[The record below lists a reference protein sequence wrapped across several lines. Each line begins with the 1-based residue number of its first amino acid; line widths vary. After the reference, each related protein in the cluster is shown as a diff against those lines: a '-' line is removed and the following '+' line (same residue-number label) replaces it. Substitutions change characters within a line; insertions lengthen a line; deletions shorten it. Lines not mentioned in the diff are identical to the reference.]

1 MEVAM
6 AAQLGK
12 AIAMGSRSVIHE
24 WGDGGGSVAKVPK
37 DSTPEGWMRFEANY
51 TAALH
56 KCGAPVPEVFGVEVV
71 NGREVSVME
80 RIHGPSLWDVMV
92 DAPQHVD
99 IYGRQLGELHLNL
112 LALRPPISLPSQKS
126 RLACKI
132 RIAVRTINPR
142 IAKVLDLLPP
152 VTKVALC
159 HGDFHPKNVLMSPR
173 GPVVVDWFDV
183 SRGEAIGDI
192 ARTSLLL
199 GGHVAKSDVTH
210 LPGASTSALRALH
223 DAYLETVLAGF
234 PSASLHLEPWRVVE
248 AAARLA
254 EDTDRPALLQ
264 FLKIHGVI
272 QDSESGNAESRQD

>member
-24 WGDGGGSVAKVPK
+24 WGDGGAVAKVPK

-56 KCGAPVPEVFGVEVV
+56 KCGAPVPEVFGVELV

-80 RIHGPSLWDVMV
+80 RIHGPSLWDVMM

-99 IYGRQLGELHLNL
+99 NYGRQLGELHLSL
-112 LALRPPISLPSQKS
+112 LAVRPPISLPSQKS
-126 RLACKI
+126 RLA
-132 RIAVRTINPR
+132 
-142 IAKVLDLLPP
+142 LDLLPP

-159 HGDFHPKNVLMSPR
+159 HGDFHPKNVLMGPK

-183 SRGEAIGDI
+183 SRGEAMGDI

-199 GGHVAKSDVTH
+199 GGHVAKSDVVH
-210 LPGASTSALRALH
+210 LPGASTSVVRALH
-223 DAYLETVLAGF
+223 DAYLETVLAGVPAAGF
-234 PSASLHLEPWRVVE
+234 CLEPWRVVE

-264 FLKIHGVI
+264 FLGIHGI
-272 QDSESGNAESRQD
+272 IENPDLGTA

>member
-1 MEVAM
+1 MVK
-6 AAQLGK
+6 QLGK
-12 AIAMGSRSVIHE
+12 PIAMGSRSVIHE
-24 WGDGGGSVAKVPK
+24 WGDGGAVAKVPK

-56 KCGAPVPEVFGVEVV
+56 KCGAPVPEVFGVELV

-80 RIHGPSLWDVMV
+80 RIHGPSLWDVMM

-99 IYGRQLGELHLNL
+99 NYGRQLGELHLSL
-112 LALRPPISLPSQKS
+112 LAVRPPISLPSQKS

-132 RIAVRTINPR
+132 RMAARTINPK
-142 IAKVLDLLPP
+142 IATALDLLPP

-159 HGDFHPKNVLMSPR
+159 HGDFHPKNVLMGPK

-183 SRGEAIGDI
+183 SRGEAMGDI

-199 GGHVAKSDVTH
+199 GGHVAKSDVLH
-210 LPGASTSALRALH
+210 LPGASTSVVRALH
-223 DAYLETVLAGF
+223 DAYLETVLAGVPTAGF
-234 PSASLHLEPWRVVE
+234 CLEPWRVVE

-264 FLKIHGVI
+264 FLGIHGI
-272 QDSESGNAESRQD
+272 IENPDLGTA